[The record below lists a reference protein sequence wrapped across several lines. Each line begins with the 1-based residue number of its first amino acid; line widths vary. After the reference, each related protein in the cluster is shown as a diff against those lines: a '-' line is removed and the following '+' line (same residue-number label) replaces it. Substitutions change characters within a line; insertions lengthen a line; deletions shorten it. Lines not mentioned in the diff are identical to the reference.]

1 MEHIA
6 RNWFKNQTPKNET
19 FNHPIWKRIAIALLA
34 IVTIVVCSGPASAQQ
49 TETGPPQCGEGS
61 LLYRSGVSGRYE
73 SIPLLHTDA
82 AIDVR
87 GLVASARSTRCRRS
101 TMDRRRPS
109 QAFAQAQCR
118 T

>member
-1 MEHIA
+1 MLEGIMERIA
-6 RNWFKNQTPKNET
+6 RNRFKNQTPKNET
-19 FNHPIWKRIAIALLA
+19 FNHPIWKRIAIALLS

-49 TETGPPQCGEGS
+49 TGPPQCGEGS

-87 GLVASARSTRCRRS
+87 GLVASATVTQQYANSSSTPKIGRASCRE
-101 TMDRRRPS
+101 
-109 QAFAQAQCR
+109 
-118 T
+118 